1 MIEHLLTSCFLVLN
15 GCGYLHVNY
24 RGQVGLSLWNCGLSA
39 DRTFDNLSPGAEV
52 DASGQLSLSV
62 SVDTEFEYRNFAPAT
77 QAAVFLPIS
86 ASATVATKF

>member
-39 DRTFDNLSPGAEV
+39 DRTFDNLSPGA
-52 DASGQLSLSV
+52 SGQLSVSV